1 MLELTNLSSTGKL
14 TLGIALSM
22 LVGGLILLG
31 RLTSRSVVSESEF
44 LIADRKVPLLL
55 SILALLATWFG
66 SSSVIESSSK
76 MYQGGVS
83 QVLLDPFA
91 CGATLILTGLVFAGR
106 FWNAKV
112 ATVADL
118 FRKEF
123 GQSSERLSCVIQVP
137 SFFLWIGSQFLA
149 MGQLLESTMD
159 IPLWIAI
166 LISAIVTLGIVIW
179 GGMWTVTWA
188 NSVMI
193 LLSIASLL
201 VLFVATSLAIGQGDP
216 LRGFLRVIETAPD
229 GHLKLDASSPSKLL
243 SIASVLVIGLLG
255 NVPGQDI
262 QQRVASAKTAS
273 TARWMCIIAGML
285 YLLLGLVPLYLGL
298 AARTKFGDRLQES
311 ELPINQIAG
320 LYLSQPL
327 QILLVVGMFCLCLSV
342 AAGATLSQASIVSQ
356 NLIKPLLGN
365 RSASMWLVRSSVVIV
380 IAGSLGVAYSGESI
394 MELLELSLV
403 IVLVSLFVP
412 MAIALFFPSSTPRP
426 WVGIVSILTGF
437 SAWLLGL
444 WFEDSLRIP
453 ASLIGLLASALAGF
467 LAMHRASRVHPRP
480 SERLESPSDRG

>member
-1 MLELTNLSSTGKL
+1 
-14 TLGIALSM
+14 
-22 LVGGLILLG
+22 
-31 RLTSRSVVSESEF
+31 
-44 LIADRKVPLLL
+44 
-55 SILALLATWFG
+55 
-66 SSSVIESSSK
+66 
-76 MYQGGVS
+76 
-83 QVLLDPFA
+83 
-91 CGATLILTGLVFAGR
+91 
-106 FWNAKV
+106 
-112 ATVADL
+112 
-118 FRKEF
+118 
-123 GQSSERLSCVIQVP
+123 
-137 SFFLWIGSQFLA
+137 
-149 MGQLLESTMD
+149 
-159 IPLWIAI
+159 
-166 LISAIVTLGIVIW
+166 
-179 GGMWTVTWA
+179 
-188 NSVMI
+188 
-193 LLSIASLL
+193 
-201 VLFVATSLAIGQGDP
+201 LAIGQGDP

-273 TARWMCIIAGML
+273 AARWMCIIAGML

-444 WFEDSLRIP
+444 WFEDSLSIP